1 MESSYLFKVYYGKEL
16 VCTMV
21 ARTKWEAVDRAY
33 YKYLY
38 LHPNIERSLFRAKK

>member
-1 MESSYLFKVYYGKEL
+1 
-16 VCTMV
+16 MV

-38 LHPNIERSLFRAKK
+38 LHPNLDRSLFRAKK

>member
-1 MESSYLFKVYYGKEL
+1 MESNYLFKIYYGKEL

-21 ARTKWEAVDRAY
+21 ARTKWEAIDMAY